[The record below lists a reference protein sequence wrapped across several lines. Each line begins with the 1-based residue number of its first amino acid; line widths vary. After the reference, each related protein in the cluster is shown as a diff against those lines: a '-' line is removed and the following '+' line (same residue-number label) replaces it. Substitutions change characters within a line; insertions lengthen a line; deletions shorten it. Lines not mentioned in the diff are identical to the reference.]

1 MSIPSL
7 SPTQIPQIPATGTT
21 TATPGTASQGPFGS
35 QLQSLLGGKSSTP
48 SAAAATAFQPQPSRG
63 SASKAHH
70 PRGSHA
76 SSTDSNAANGTQN
89 SAAVVGAPG
98 GANGTS
104 GASGAGRTSGTSS
117 TGQQTPGGV
126 LLTDMMRGL
135 QAYGSTTTLA

>member
-7 SPTQIPQIPATGTT
+7 STTQVPQTSATGTT
-21 TATPGTASQGPFGS
+21 TATPGTAAQGPFGS

-48 SAAAATAFQPQPSRG
+48 SAATATAYQSQPSRG
-63 SASKAHH
+63 AARNAHH
-70 PRGSHA
+70 PRGRYA
-76 SSTDSNAANGTQN
+76 SSTDTNAANGTQN
-89 SAAVVGAPG
+89 SAAVVGAPS

-104 GASGAGRTSGTSS
+104 GASGTSGSSGTS
-117 TGQQTPGGV
+117 QQAPGGV